1 MQNGNWFLLR
11 WLAFRIVTFRCT
23 SVRRTVGR
31 QQKKRTRMPSY
42 SSYTTTTIVH
52 RYSHSFEPVTIKG
65 AIKRPAK
72 TRGSI
77 ILESVPLIEN
87 RFSLTEAHRSTVN
100 RLIDRFVRPIN
111 RFDRVEPCRRG
122 VSVSRLINFS
132 LFILPDYRCQP
143 CFSGN

>member
-23 SVRRTVGR
+23 SVRRTVRR

-77 ILESVPLIEN
+77 RISSADREPFQFN
-87 RFSLTEAHRSTVN
+87 RGTPVSTVN